1 MKKKKIIVT
10 LSAALCMMLS
20 SQICQAEETETFF
33 TDGIVYG
40 KNVFIEKEVIMIPSG
55 QSLVTGLLDENGKI
69 YDLIRELS
77 VDEDLHTIAQDDK
90 YLYIGT
96 SRKLSRLDISGENT
110 GTVQSELV
118 IDRDMYDGFQIYDGF
133 VYYPHI
139 SSVYR
144 VPVTGGEESLV
155 AENVE
160 DYELTKDGIYFITEG
175 GRFCRTDFEGNST
188 ENLGDGF
195 EDGHVTAFQNDLYLN
210 NDSLSVFHLDTHEL
224 EDISLSHNLNDFYDV
239 IPRNDYLLFTDED
252 YKIYKYEFSTGLETQ
267 IHTTSL
273 PQKEARTFYKNM
285 MYYSYGTGD
294 MFTMSMGDY
303 QSNKFSLEEQ
313 INGTTTS
320 TNAGSNTGSADTTAN
335 DGYDISSGMYDNYSS
350 GGAFMATDH
359 ICLYFNADHYLNGLW
374 KWEVIDNTE
383 IRFYYPRA
391 AESGY
396 GGTIV
401 TIKAF
406 DVGTT
411 EYMDYPSYHVADTST
426 DKIYV
431 AIYPT
436 DVQFDPADS
445 VQAAEYPALLEF
457 AQRIDNCN
465 EQNPFFAIKETY

>member
-1 MKKKKIIVT
+1 MKKKIIVT
-10 LSAALCMMLS
+10 LGIALCLAQPT
-20 SQICQAEETETFF
+20 QICHAEETASFF

-40 KNVFIEKEVIMIPSG
+40 KKVFVENEVIMIPSG
-55 QSLVTGLLDENGKI
+55 QSLVTGLLDENGEI
-69 YDLIRELS
+69 YDLIHELS
-77 VDEDLHTIAQDDK
+77 VDEELYTIAQDDK
-90 YLYIGT
+90 YLYLGT
-96 SRKLSRLDISGENT
+96 SSKLSRLDISGENT
-110 GTVQSELV
+110 GTVQSEIV
-118 IDRDMYDGFQIYDGF
+118 IDQDMYDGFQIYDGF
-133 VYYPHI
+133 VYYPYI
-139 SSVYR
+139 KSVYR

-160 DYELTKDGIYFITEG
+160 DYALTNDGIYFITEG

-195 EDGHVTAFQNDLYLN
+195 SDGHVTAFQNDIYLN
-210 NDSLSVFHLDTHEL
+210 NDKLSVFHLDTQEL
-224 EDISLSHNLNDFYDV
+224 EEIPLSHALNDFDDI
-239 IPRNDYLLFTDED
+239 IPRNDYLLFTGDD

-267 IHTTSL
+267 IHASSL
-273 PQKEARTFYKNM
+273 PHKEARVFYKNM

-303 QSNKFSLEEQ
+303 QSDKFILEEQ
-313 INGTTTS
+313 IN
-320 TNAGSNTGSADTTAN
+320 ASATDEAVQSDQVDN
-335 DGYDISSGMYDNYSS
+335 GYDISSGMYDNYSS
-350 GGAFMATDH
+350 GGTFMATDY
-359 ICLYFNADHYLNGLW
+359 ISLYFNADHYLNGLW
-374 KWEVIDNTE
+374 AWEKIDNTA
-383 IRFYYPRA
+383 IRFYYPKA

-411 EYMDYPSYHVADTST
+411 EYMDYPSYHVADTSD

-436 DVQFDPADS
+436 DVQFDSSDS
-445 VQAAEYPALLEF
+445 VQAAEYSALLEY

-465 EQNPFFAIKETY
+465 QQNPFFAIKNN